1 MMREPLEK
9 KFLKPFHMIRE
20 KENIIEICLIMHT
33 DKWAELMHLHKELAM
48 QNMCAQQ
55 LCFYAA

>member
-1 MMREPLEK
+1 MPDLLNEDSDKKNSNFFMTREPLEK

-33 DKWAELMHLHKELAM
+33 DK
-48 QNMCAQQ
+48 
-55 LCFYAA
+55 